1 MEQKKNDVST
11 ISGFSNVLKNYEKSI
26 AQLLHIKY
34 GISYEE
40 FYVTCVNAVKKNP
53 KLLNCDP
60 KSLFGSILLSAEVG
74 LRPNTPEQHA
84 FILPYGKEA
93 KFQVGY
99 KGLIEMMYRNPRVK
113 SIYAEA
119 VFEKDEFDYGY
130 GLIPYLNHKPFRGGD
145 RGKLVCVYAVCKL
158 QDADPLFSVVEK
170 SELDKV
176 KEFSQGRNSE
186 FSPYNSGADVH
197 HFMEIKTAIKKLSKL
212 IPKSS
217 VIEISKAID
226 YDSRFEGG
234 AKVIVDIP
242 QSPNDIVEPKIVDY
256 EQQKKSMSN
265 AFDDVEIEDVSR
277 ETLESEIAE
286 KPIVNRKKDEI
297 IFDFSDSNQDED
309 DNENDDIDFKR
320 MFGADDDDD
329 DDDDDKEQSKLLF

>member
-1 MEQKKNDVST
+1 MEQKRNDITT
-11 ISGFSNVLKNYEKSI
+11 INGFSNVLKNYEKSI
-26 AQLLHIKY
+26 AQLLHQKY
-34 GISYEE
+34 GVSYEE

-119 VFEKDEFDYGY
+119 VFQKDDFDYGY
-130 GLIPYLNHKPFRGGD
+130 GLQPYLNHKPFRNGD
-145 RGKLVCVYAVCKL
+145 RGSLVCVYAVCKL
-158 QDADPLFSVVEK
+158 QDADPIFSVVER

-176 KEFSQGRNSE
+176 KTFSQSRNSE

-217 VIEISKAID
+217 VIEISKAIE

-234 AKVIVDIP
+234 AKVVVDIP
-242 QSPNDIVEPKIVDY
+242 QSPHDIVEPKIVDF
-256 EQQKKSMSN
+256 EEQKKSMSN
-265 AFDDVEIEDVSR
+265 AFDDIEVENVSR
-277 ETLESEIAE
+277 ETPAPIVEEIPTNKPTQEAEVVFDLSDGVEQLESDEN
-286 KPIVNRKKDEI
+286 VNLSS
-297 IFDFSDSNQDED
+297 FF
-309 DNENDDIDFKR
+309 
-320 MFGADDDDD
+320 DDDDD
-329 DDDDDKEQSKLLF
+329 DVTEQNRTLF

>member
-1 MEQKKNDVST
+1 MEQKKNDITT
-11 ISGFSNVLKNYEKSI
+11 INGFSNVLKNYEKSI
-26 AQLLHIKY
+26 AQLLHQKY
-34 GISYEE
+34 GVSYEE

-119 VFEKDEFDYGY
+119 VFEKDDFDYGY
-130 GLIPYLNHKPFRGGD
+130 GLQPYLNHKPFRNGD
-145 RGKLVCVYAVCKL
+145 RGSLVCVYAVCKL
-158 QDADPLFSVVEK
+158 QDADPIFSVVER

-176 KEFSQGRNSE
+176 KTFSQSRNSD

-217 VIEISKAID
+217 VIEISKAIE

-234 AKVIVDIP
+234 AKVMVEIP
-242 QSPNDIVEPKIVDY
+242 QSPNDIVEPKIMDF
-256 EQQKKSMSN
+256 EEHKKSISN
-265 AFDDVEIEDVSR
+265 AFDDIETDNVSQ
-277 ETLESEIAE
+277 ETSAQIIEEMPTKPTE
-286 KPIVNRKKDEI
+286 KEEEMV
-297 IFDFSDSNQDED
+297 FDFTESVEQFED
-309 DNENDDIDFKR
+309 DEVPNSLFNPLNDSDENDI
-320 MFGADDDDD
+320 
-329 DDDDDKEQSKLLF
+329 EENSTLF

>member
-1 MEQKKNDVST
+1 MEQKRNDITT
-11 ISGFSNVLKNYEKSI
+11 INGFSNVLKNYEKSI
-26 AQLLHIKY
+26 AQLLHQKY
-34 GISYEE
+34 GVSYEE

-93 KFQVGY
+93 KFQLGY

-119 VFEKDEFDYGY
+119 VFQKDDFDYGY
-130 GLIPYLNHKPFRGGD
+130 GLQPYLNHKPFRNGD
-145 RGKLVCVYAVCKL
+145 RGSLVCVYAVCKL
-158 QDADPLFSVVEK
+158 QDADPIFSVVER

-176 KEFSQGRNSE
+176 KTFSQSRNSE

-217 VIEISKAID
+217 VIEISKAIE

-234 AKVIVDIP
+234 AKVVVDIP
-242 QSPNDIVEPKIVDY
+242 QSPHDIVEPKIVDF
-256 EQQKKSMSN
+256 EEQKKSMSN
-265 AFDDVEIEDVSR
+265 AFDDIEVENVSR
-277 ETLESEIAE
+277 ETPAPIVEEQPTNEPTNEAEVVFDLSDGVEQLESDEN
-286 KPIVNRKKDEI
+286 VNLSS
-297 IFDFSDSNQDED
+297 FF
-309 DNENDDIDFKR
+309 
-320 MFGADDDDD
+320 DDDDD
-329 DDDDDKEQSKLLF
+329 DVTEQNRTLF

>member
-1 MEQKKNDVST
+1 MEQKKNDITT
-11 ISGFSNVLKNYEKSI
+11 INGFSNVLKNYEKSI
-26 AQLLHIKY
+26 AQLLHQKY
-34 GISYEE
+34 GVSYEE

-130 GLIPYLNHKPFRGGD
+130 GLQPYLNHKPFRGGD
-145 RGKLVCVYAVCKL
+145 RGGLVCVYAVCKL
-158 QDADPLFSVVEK
+158 QDADPIFSVVEK

-176 KEFSQGRNSE
+176 KTFSQSRNSE

-217 VIEISKAID
+217 VIEISKAIE

-234 AKVIVDIP
+234 AKVMVEIP
-242 QSPNDIVEPKIVDY
+242 QSPNDIVEPKIMDF
-256 EQQKKSMSN
+256 EEHKKSISN
-265 AFDDVEIEDVSR
+265 AFDDVETENVSR
-277 ETLESEIAE
+277 ETS
-286 KPIVNRKKDEI
+286 VEI
-297 IFDFSDSNQDED
+297 IVETPANTTKKQEDVVFDFTENVEEFNDEVPNSLFNPPND
-309 DNENDDIDFKR
+309 TDGNDIEENR
-320 MFGADDDDD
+320 T
-329 DDDDDKEQSKLLF
+329 LF

>member
-99 KGLIEMMYRNPRVK
+99 KGLIEMMYRNIRVK

-119 VFEKDEFDYGY
+119 VFEKDDFDYGY
-130 GLIPYLNHKPFRGGD
+130 GLSPYLNHKPFRGGD

-170 SELDKV
+170 SELDKI
-176 KEFSQGRNSE
+176 KEFSQSRNSE

-217 VIEISKAID
+217 IIEISKAID

-234 AKVIVDIP
+234 AKVFVDIP
-242 QSPNDIVEPKIVDY
+242 QSPNDIVEPKILDY
-256 EQQKKSMSN
+256 DEHKKSLSN
-265 AFDDVEIEDVSR
+265 AFDDLNFDNVSR
-277 ETLESEIAE
+277 ETSPNEIYETEIIQPKKEFTFDLSTQNIESEGEENNSNE
-286 KPIVNRKKDEI
+286 KEDNIRKFYE
-297 IFDFSDSNQDED
+297 
-309 DNENDDIDFKR
+309 
-320 MFGADDDDD
+320 GDDDDD
-329 DDDDDKEQSKLLF
+329 IEKTKTLF

>member
-130 GLIPYLNHKPFRGGD
+130 GLTPFLNHKPFRGGD

-197 HFMEIKTAIKKLSKL
+197 HFMEIKTAIKKLS
-212 IPKSS
+212 
-217 VIEISKAID
+217 
-226 YDSRFEGG
+226 
-234 AKVIVDIP
+234 
-242 QSPNDIVEPKIVDY
+242 N
-256 EQQKKSMSN
+256 EQQKKSISN

-277 ETLESEIAE
+277 ETLEPVIEE
-286 KPIVNRKKDEI
+286 KPIETPKKEEVV
-297 IFDFSDSNQDED
+297 FDLSDSDED
-309 DNENDDIDFKR
+309 DDDDIDFKR
-320 MFGADDDDD
+320 MFGDDDDD
-329 DDDDDKEQSKLLF
+329 EEDIEKSKTLF